1 MRLLICGSAAAEA
14 VPGLFCTC
22 PLCLKA
28 LKDGGKDIRSRTAYQ
43 LGEKIRID
51 FGPDTFYHMVK
62 FGLRLD
68 LLTDLIFTHS
78 HRDHFNPGELEN
90 RRRGMSRVPED
101 SLLRIIGDTPL
112 IDRLEKEIDA
122 EKSKLTL
129 ARVAHGSRLILA
141 DGVELTAL
149 RAEHGTPDA
158 LIYAFRTPE
167 WSCFI
172 ANDTGWFPGETWD
185 LLKKFR
191 FDAVILDCCYQN
203 IDHRTRHMGGES
215 FLALLGELRKMGSLS
230 EKARLVANH
239 FSHNPGMSHED
250 LCRWLDPCGVETGF
264 DGMVLEL

>member
-28 LKDGGKDIRSRTAYQ
+28 LKEGGKDVRSRTAYP

-51 FGPDTFYHMVK
+51 FGPDTFYHIVK

-68 LLTDLIFTHS
+68 LLTDLVFTHS
-78 HRDHFNPGELEN
+78 HRDHFSPGELEN

-101 SLLRIIGDTPL
+101 SLLRIIGDAPL
-112 IDRLEKEIDA
+112 IDRLEKEIDS

-129 ARVAHGSRLILA
+129 ARVAHGSRLTLA

-158 LIYAFRTPE
+158 LLYAFRTPE

-203 IDHRTRHMGGES
+203 IDHRTGHLGGES
-215 FLALLGELRKMGSLS
+215 FLAVFAELRRMGCLA

-250 LCRWLDPCGVETGF
+250 LCRWLGPCGVETGF
-264 DGMVLEL
+264 DGMELEL